1 MGFGDMY
8 MVPYI
13 PGILEELLVH
23 GTKTQKDEN
32 KNGVFQPR
40 AQAPKK
46 TRETTYMYQ
55 FNYHVFWLSSTK
67 VFCVMQL
74 T

>member
-1 MGFGDMY
+1 MNSVQGVYYHGFGDMY

-46 TRETTYMYQ
+46 
-55 FNYHVFWLSSTK
+55 NP
-67 VFCVMQL
+67 
-74 T
+74 